1 MSSKARTRMVSGV
14 YHPRA
19 RGAAMND
26 ALADARR
33 ALARLTGLA
42 ALRGAGLLL
51 LASAFAALLALAT
64 YSSDDA
70 SLNNANIR
78 DVSNWLG
85 PLGATAADLLLQ
97 IFGFAALCAIAPLF
111 TWG

>member
-1 MSSKARTRMVSGV
+1 MSSRGRTKMIGGV

-19 RGAAMND
+19 QGSAMSE
-26 ALADARR
+26 ALAEARA
-33 ALARLTGLA
+33 ALARLTGIA

-51 LASAFAALLALAT
+51 LACAFAALAARAT
-64 YSSDDA
+64 YSADDA

-78 DVSNWLG
+78 EVSNRLG

-97 IFGFAALCAIAPLF
+97 WFGIAALC
-111 TWG
+111 